1 MCVRA
6 YRYTS
11 VPLPAKGVLFSLS
24 FSSRPWSAVDA
35 FYVKDIIKEVFF
47 YLTLTDG
54 VNFL

>member
-24 FSSRPWSAVDA
+24 FSSKPWSAVDA
-35 FYVKDIIKEVFF
+35 FYVKDIIKEFF
-47 YLTLTDG
+47 SI
-54 VNFL
+54 